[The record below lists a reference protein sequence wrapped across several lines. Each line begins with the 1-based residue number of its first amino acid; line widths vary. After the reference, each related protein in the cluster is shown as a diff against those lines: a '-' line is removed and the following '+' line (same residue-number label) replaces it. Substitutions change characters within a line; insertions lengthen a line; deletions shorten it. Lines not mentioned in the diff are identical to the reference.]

1 MTVGVLGAG
10 SWGTALAQTIAE
22 NGYQTYLSS
31 RHRNVWLS
39 ATPCTKKCQVV
50 ILAVPS
56 WAFREVCQRLKEEGL
71 PEEMIIIGTCKG
83 LEKDTLY
90 FASQIIEE
98 VLGEVRYGHLGGPGF
113 AKGLLQEEDTRLVIA
128 SEEEEV
134 RIIIS
139 QILSNRFLSLQQ
151 TDDLIGL
158 QVAGATRTPLS
169 IARGAAFALG
179 FGQRKNTMAAMF
191 GRALAENARLA
202 VALGGKIET
211 FVDVA
216 GAGDLSLCDNPESRN
231 FLLGQRIVNEVSED
245 WSSEQRVDKIREI
258 VKEIGTVEGYQTSK
272 ALYLLARKHGVEMP
286 WIEEVYQVC
295 HQGKPI
301 TQAIKTIQKRH
312 MRRA

>member
-1 MTVGVLGAG
+1 MTVGIVGGG
-10 SWGTALAQTIAE
+10 SWGSALAKTIRQ
-22 NGYQTYLSS
+22 NGHLVGLWDRNPHRSSVHSLSQ
-31 RHRNVWLS
+31 LS
-39 ATPCTKKCQVV
+39 ECPMIIIT
-50 ILAVPS
+50 VPS
-56 WAFREVCQRLKEEGL
+56 YGLRAVCRKIKKEISSPKIL
-71 PEEMIIIGTCKG
+71 IGTCKG
-83 LEKDTLY
+83 IEEITHY
-90 FASQIIEE
+90 FAHQIVID
-98 VLGEVRYGHLGGPGF
+98 VLGRVLYGHLGGPGF

-134 RIIIS
+134 RTIIS

-158 QVAGATRTPLS
+158 QVAGATRSPLS

-216 GAGDLSLCDNPESRN
+216 GAGDLFLCDNPESRN
-231 FLLGQRIVNEVSED
+231 FLLGQRIVNEVPED
-245 WSSEQRVDKIREI
+245 WSSEQRLDKIREI

-286 WIEEVYQVC
+286 WIEEVYRVC

-301 TQAIKTIQKRH
+301 TQAIKTIQERH